1 MTQWFVESQEA
12 DGRWHNS
19 PFLDPG
25 PTEAGDMAVTT
36 EFVLHL
42 STILAALSGKAA
54 AEFKAAA

>member
-1 MTQWFVESQEA
+1 
-12 DGRWHNS
+12 
-19 PFLDPG
+19 
-25 PTEAGDMAVTT
+25 MAVTT